1 MLRSPCKG
9 RNLIIETLTFQIYC
23 SNNFSFL
30 LKWST
35 IKNQHGKIRI
45 YFLEEC
51 NKLHKYQTRFSVK
64 TFIFIIS
71 TWGVYHA
78 IHYVLQLPKY
88 FNPNWHKCS
97 FWAPGPKVKTFF
109 EILWFYWIHLMI
121 LEKMRSCL
129 WIFELGFWAYGWIRL
144 LGPSGP
150 NLVSRP
156 QAPWSRHFL
165 RFYHFNGFI
174 SWFLRKWGPV
184 CEYYWS

>member
-78 IHYVLQLPKY
+78 IYYVLQLPKY

-109 EILWFYWIHLMI
+109 EILWFYWIHPMI
-121 LEKMRSCL
+121 LEKMRPCL
-129 WIFELGFWAYGWIRL
+129 FVKIGA
-144 LGPSGP
+144 
-150 NLVSRP
+150 
-156 QAPWSRHFL
+156 RHKTF
-165 RFYHFNGFI
+165 R
-174 SWFLRKWGPV
+174 RKWPV
-184 CEYYWS
+184 LAANFHTRQKIIHNSVKTYDILMK